1 MFFEINYLHGVPL
14 FIGTRL
20 IGIDNLSKARLKF
33 LCKIK
38 AVVVEIL
45 DKK

>member
-1 MFFEINYLHGVPL
+1 MEFHCLLVQDFD
-14 FIGTRL
+14 
-20 IGIDNLSKARLKF
+20 IDNLSKARLKF